1 MDKMLSYSKAL
12 LAIGAGCTAL
22 SFSLPVSAV
31 EGRVGTVKACS
42 AVMTGKCA
50 TGAVR
55 NTAYGKQVQL
65 PGGTWVDC
73 AGDCSRKLRKQTVDF
88 WQEQMLQ
95 N

>member
-1 MDKMLSYSKAL
+1 MSQTKIT
-12 LAIGAGCTAL
+12 LAAICFAAV
-22 SFSLPVSAV
+22 LPTQSVLAV
-31 EGRVGTVKACS
+31 EGNVGTVKACS
-42 AVMTGKCA
+42 PITGQCA

-55 NTAYGKQVQL
+55 KTAYGQQVRL

-73 AGDCSRKLRKQTVDF
+73 AGDCRRKLRKQTVDF